1 MKTFQRKPE
10 IITAVQWIDTNSYWD
25 ICTFLGVDLTYI
37 GAKKLLEIPV
47 GAFGYVYAEPTDWVV
62 IYADG
67 SVAVLKN
74 DNVLANYNEITLPN
88 VNTTTDS
95 TTTAPTTDT
104 TGGTTNA

>member
-10 IITAVQWIDTNSYWD
+10 IITAVQWVDTNSYWD

-37 GAKKLLEIPV
+37 GKDKLLEIPA
-47 GAFGYVYAEPTDWVV
+47 GEGYMYAKPTDWVV
-62 IYADG
+62 IYPNGD
-67 SVAVLKN
+67 VAVLKN

-88 VNTTTDS
+88 ANPTTDS
-95 TTTAPTTDT
+95 TATAPTTDP